1 MKMKRLLKDF
11 LAIGVAASFV
21 LNSAMGVVAAEGT
34 ETAESGLD
42 TVIESA
48 LVVDE
53 ADALQETE
61 TLLQETEGLAE
72 KEAETEALKQEEK
85 TEDVSSD
92 EPGISQIQ

>member
-42 TVIESA
+42 K
-48 LVVDE
+48 
-53 ADALQETE
+53 
-61 TLLQETEGLAE
+61 GH
-72 KEAETEALKQEEK
+72 
-85 TEDVSSD
+85 
-92 EPGISQIQ
+92 